1 MKQNL
6 ENLNA
11 TLDKFI
17 EKSPAPERYNLQHH
31 FDFCAQ
37 LATDIISDNPS
48 LRAKDV
54 FELLTLKQDESYP
67 PVPKVDAA
75 RIGVH
80 LFWHLSRDPKL
91 LFELIKAKGSTWYV
105 KQEALKSLRLVRKSE
120 IPWSQII
127 KIIKNKDMENEV
139 KKPAL
144 DIITFH
150 DAEELLPK
158 LEKLQTHTLP
168 SNYFASELNRH
179 ILFTRA
185 KLGDLKVIEKLLEY
199 CIAPHFATNRP
210 AKEALAKLIQKH
222 GGEDNIALELR
233 NQSNIQHADNG
244 DIWLSLQTHENQSV
258 IIWALSQARTSEVQI
273 QKCLNLL
280 SHREWQV
287 RNSASKW
294 LSENKVDEKLL
305 LGYLSD
311 RDNEKT
317 SRCWAAYSLL
327 EIDPGFERLL
337 KPHLQ
342 ERDVFHK
349 EWPFE
354 APENL
359 RSAIVNAY
367 AQYGE
372 RGTDIRYMLEAKLK
386 SEGERSS
393 IFIPPYQT
401 PTEVRLALV
410 DVLESNGVKVA
421 KQQSI
426 GEFIGQGGG
435 NYWVMTLEKIHEQ
448 NITTLC
454 VSDLGGFI
462 ARDIGWF
469 ESDNSYSEID
479 EALSAQSK
487 SRIELCEKIIT
498 ENGFMWLREDL
509 LQNTVPDLTFGT
521 HKNATVANFLFDWD
535 S

>member
-1 MKQNL
+1 MKQDL

-31 FDFCAQ
+31 FDACS
-37 LATDIISDNPS
+37 LIATDIVCDNPS
-48 LRAKDV
+48 VRAKDV
-54 FELLTLKQDESYP
+54 FDLLTLKQDDSYP
-67 PVPKVDAA
+67 PAPKVDAA
-75 RIGVH
+75 IIGVH

-91 LFELIKAKGSTWYV
+91 LFKLIKAKGSTWYV
-105 KQEALKSLRLVRKSE
+105 KQEALKCLRLVRKSE

-127 KIIKNKDMENEV
+127 KIIKNKNIENEV
-139 KKPAL
+139 KKSAL

-150 DAEELLPK
+150 HSEELLPK
-158 LEKLQTHTLP
+158 LEKLQAYTLP
-168 SNYFASELNRH
+168 SDYFASQLNKH

-185 KLGDLKVIEKLLEY
+185 NLGDLKVIEKLLEY
-199 CIAPHFATNRP
+199 CIAPHFATNGP
-210 AKEALAKLIQKH
+210 AKEALARLIQKH
-222 GGEDNIALELR
+222 GGEDNIAFEIR
-233 NQSNIQHADNG
+233 NQSNIQLADEG
-244 DIWLSLQTHENQSV
+244 DIWLSLQTHKNQSV
-258 IIWALSQARTSEVQI
+258 IIWALSQARTSEGQI
-273 QKCLNLL
+273 QKCLDLL

-287 RNSASKW
+287 RNAASKW
-294 LSENKVDEKLL
+294 FSENKVGEKLL

-327 EIDPGFERLL
+327 EIDPSFERLL
-337 KPHLQ
+337 KPYLK

-349 EWPFE
+349 EWPFD

-359 RSAIVNAY
+359 RLAVVNEY
-367 AQYGE
+367 AHYGDVS
-372 RGTDIRYMLEAKLK
+372 TDIRYMLEAKLK
-386 SEGERSS
+386 SEDERSA
-393 IFIPPYQT
+393 IFTPPYQT
-401 PTEVRLALV
+401 STEVRLALV
-410 DVLESNGVKVA
+410 DVLENNGVKVA
-421 KQQSI
+421 EQESI
-426 GEFIGQGGG
+426 GEFFGQGGG
-435 NYWVMTLEKIHEQ
+435 NYWVVTLENIDGQ

-479 EALSAQSK
+479 EILSDQSK

-498 ENGFMWLREDL
+498 ESGFLWLNEDL
-509 LQNTVPDLTFGT
+509 LHNTVPDLTFGK
-521 HKNATVANFLFDWD
+521 HRNATVANFLFDWD